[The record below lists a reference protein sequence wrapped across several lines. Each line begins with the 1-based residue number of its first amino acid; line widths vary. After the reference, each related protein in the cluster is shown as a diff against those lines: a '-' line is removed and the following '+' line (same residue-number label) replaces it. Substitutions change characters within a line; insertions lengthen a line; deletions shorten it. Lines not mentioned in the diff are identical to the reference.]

1 LSAPL
6 SETTCEGW
14 LNKSARRSVSGELV
28 DRRNFGGGITAYGG
42 TEMNHTAGGLSRG
55 KAEVKSMTSRSRRY
69 FENATHLELNG
80 AGAEPVAG
88 LYFG

>member
-1 LSAPL
+1 M
-6 SETTCEGW
+6 
-14 LNKSARRSVSGELV
+14 NKSARRSVLGELLY
-28 DRRNFGGGITAYGG
+28 RRNFGGGIKAYSG
-42 TEMNHTAGGLSRG
+42 TEMNHTARDLSRG

-80 AGAEPVAG
+80 ASAEPVAG